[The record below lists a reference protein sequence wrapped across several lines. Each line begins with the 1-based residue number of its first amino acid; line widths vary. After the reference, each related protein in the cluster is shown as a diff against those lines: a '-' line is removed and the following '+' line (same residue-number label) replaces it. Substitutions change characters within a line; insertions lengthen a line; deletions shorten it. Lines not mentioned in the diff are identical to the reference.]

1 MSAEDGRASVLD
13 RLRGLIK
20 NGGANNASQ
29 KASSPSCDTRD
40 PRQGPMSEAEA
51 RLDALM
57 KERALRQELIEAEQ
71 KKQAELRSLIKQAQV
86 AAKPIQSSSPTLAKA
101 FAQQQQQAL
110 KRAQAQQAVFHGHIM
125 EAHIGAAKP
134 APKVQ
139 VNDRAW
145 VNVGAGSKLD
155 ALLEH
160 VPLLHLY
167 GDPATYLAG
176 GAIRRWAEGYGQT
189 DGDLD
194 VWCKSANAR
203 DAAKTWLKANGW
215 TNVTVADKAKASYLT
230 EWAKEIDGETVTLQL
245 MAKYFEGPGSVI
257 SAFDFTINQGA
268 IYRDDEGNL
277 RLMTSTAFDKD
288 VRDRTLRAVTIRSK
302 SHYIKR
308 LVKFTRDGYY
318 VPDDEWPKMLDA
330 LEKAP
335 KGKLKADDEE
345 YEDVGQDASYP

>member
-1 MSAEDGRASVLD
+1 MTAETGRVSVLD

-57 KERALRQELIEAEQ
+57 KERA

-101 FAQQQQQAL
+101 FAQQQALKQYAAQQQAG
-110 KRAQAQQAVFHGHIM
+110 ATPWPSAVFHGHIM
-125 EAHIGAAKP
+125 HAEP

-139 VNDRAW
+139 VNNVAW
-145 VNVGAGSKLD
+145 EDAGKGSKLD

-160 VPLLHLY
+160 VPLLHLH